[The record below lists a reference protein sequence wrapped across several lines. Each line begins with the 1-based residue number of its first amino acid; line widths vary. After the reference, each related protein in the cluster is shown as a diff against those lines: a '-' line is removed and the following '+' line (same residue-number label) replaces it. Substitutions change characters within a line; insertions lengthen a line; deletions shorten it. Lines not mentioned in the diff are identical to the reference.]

1 MWEAEAVPQEESV
14 WGSWSQG
21 MGDVLSVPM
30 WPEVGGE
37 EQTDTHPLAVGHAP
51 PRMSWTLD
59 TRAFRV
65 PLC

>member
-1 MWEAEAVPQEESV
+1 MPQEESV